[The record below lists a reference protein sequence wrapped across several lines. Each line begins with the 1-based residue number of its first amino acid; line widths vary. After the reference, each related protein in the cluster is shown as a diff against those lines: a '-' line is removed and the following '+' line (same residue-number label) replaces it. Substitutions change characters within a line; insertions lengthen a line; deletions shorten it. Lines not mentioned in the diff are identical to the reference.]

1 MVLGNGTMPHKV
13 LREAIDTRAG
23 QVVGMARQLIN

>member
-13 LREAIDTRAG
+13 LREAIGTQAGLVAGNTR
-23 QVVGMARQLIN
+23 

>member
-13 LREAIDTRAG
+13 LREAIGTRAG
-23 QVVGMARQLIN
+23 LVAGNTRQLIN